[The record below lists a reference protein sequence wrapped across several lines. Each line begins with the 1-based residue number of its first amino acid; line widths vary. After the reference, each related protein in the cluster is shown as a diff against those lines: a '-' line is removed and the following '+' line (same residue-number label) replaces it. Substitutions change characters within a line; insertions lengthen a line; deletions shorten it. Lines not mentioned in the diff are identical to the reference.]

1 MFRVFKILPFLQL
14 VSDFHKIILI
24 VLKTLFPKSASKKFL
39 FRNYKN
45 FNSFKS
51 DLKKQLK
58 YAESN
63 ESFENVLLNV
73 LQRHAPLKTKAVRA
87 NLAPCMNRTLRKA
100 IMKRLEIER
109 KYLKKEQM
117 KIE

>member
-24 VLKTLFPKSASKKFL
+24 VLKTLFPKSASKKFF

-87 NLAPCMNRTLRKA
+87 NLAPWMNRTLRKV
-100 IMKRLEIER
+100 IMKRSELER